1 MRFTYQ
7 LLVIDSI
14 RSFLG
19 FCSFEHPAVTG
30 AYDLKV
36 RISSASFPEHVPPLG
51 DAAVLELD
59 VRDSKS

>member
-14 RSFLG
+14 RLFLRL
-19 FCSFEHPAVTG
+19 CSFEHPAVAG
-30 AYDLKV
+30 AYGLKV

-51 DAAVLELD
+51 DAAVLEPE
-59 VRDSKS
+59 VHDSKS